1 MQTPGEGGPCFA
13 SAQQQRQ
20 NFSDV
25 QRCEKYSPPFH
36 IVQRAVV
43 ASAM

>member
-25 QRCEKYSPPFH
+25 QRCEKYGSPFH
-36 IVQRAVV
+36 IVQKSRVV
-43 ASAM
+43 SAM